1 MHDFKFQ
8 AYLKYSYYI
17 ALLLYYLCLNTD
29 VSIMLF
35 FIKPEPYYNFSL
47 VGMKKTYLMKEKTTT
62 KTKNNP
68 PKKPKQAPKKQQKCP
83 RALKLNFQVSLLVF
97 LARRKE
103 EAEIS
108 SEICTAKQNDKIPS
122 QLTLGKEQRCG
133 EMKTSKL
140 KQHLKYIIWSGDF
153 CQD

>member
-47 VGMKKTYLMKEKTTT
+47 VGMKKTYLIKEKTTT

-68 PKKPKQAPKKQQKCP
+68 PQKAQTSSKETTEVP
-83 RALKLNFQVSLLVF
+83 QGLKAEFPGKSSCVPCQ
-97 LARRKE
+97 KE
-103 EAEIS
+103 RGSRNI
-108 SEICTAKQNDKIPS
+108 Q
-122 QLTLGKEQRCG
+122 
-133 EMKTSKL
+133 
-140 KQHLKYIIWSGDF
+140 
-153 CQD
+153 